1 MLVGSE
7 VASFHPVAHEARGDL
22 VVMKSQFG
30 SGWTIYGSHKELD
43 NQHVEFNEEISA
55 IRQGGFKVLECGKIS
70 YQPTITIRENRE
82 SWNNLAKNVEV
93 HANLPKD
100 FFSIED
106 LGI

>member
-7 VASFHPVAHEARGDL
+7 VASFHPVAHKTRGDL

-70 YQPTITIRENRE
+70 YQPTITIRENQ
-82 SWNNLAKNVEV
+82 EV
-93 HANLPKD
+93 
-100 FFSIED
+100 
-106 LGI
+106 